1 MIGPALVFV
10 LALAGVLVIQRP
22 IAGVARARVRPL
34 WPLRRGQLLGGRS
47 ASSANEALQEASIM
61 VAQLAALLRAG
72 RSPHQMWAQA
82 AQTTTGEAAAVLG
95 AAARAS
101 AAGSPAS
108 GAIREAA
115 GLADER
121 DARPRAP
128 WNSRHSVP
136 VEVFRSVWSDVAV
149 CIEAAEAS
157 GCPLAGVLERLA
169 VQLEADADAAAAR
182 ATALAGPK
190 ATTRILSVL
199 PLVGLAMGA
208 LLGVDPLRVLVGTPW
223 GTLCLV
229 MGLALTIVG
238 RVWSSRLVAFAG
250 AVR

>member
-34 WPLRRGQLLGGRS
+34 WPLRRGQLLGRRS

-157 GCPLAGVLERLA
+157 
-169 VQLEADADAAAAR
+169 AR

-238 RVWSSRLVAFAG
+238 RVWSSRLVALAG